1 MPSRIQIHVKQAK
14 DLHFNERKTADTYV
28 EVKFATKKRKTKIVH
43 NSLRPEYDDKM
54 VLEIGD
60 DNVMQDNLVEF
71 KWDNDCVW
79 KI

>member
-71 KWDNDCVW
+71 K
-79 KI
+79 